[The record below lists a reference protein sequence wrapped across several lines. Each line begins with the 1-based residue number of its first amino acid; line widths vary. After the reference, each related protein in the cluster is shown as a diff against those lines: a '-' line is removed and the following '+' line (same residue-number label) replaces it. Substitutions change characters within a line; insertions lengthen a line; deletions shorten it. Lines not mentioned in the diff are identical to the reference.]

1 MGDQQASA
9 NAQGSGALINY
20 RAGTCGMGIR
30 GANQIHPGLDAMDR
44 LVALELAAKRRRQGN
59 DRQRP
64 TE

>member
-1 MGDQQASA
+1 
-9 NAQGSGALINY
+9 
-20 RAGTCGMGIR
+20 MGIR

-64 TE
+64 TEKAGGYARAGSP